1 MKGRILNMNEIKKS
15 TLLTLRILA
24 VSGIIA
30 TIFYLGHVIGGR
42 MIWTEYNPLSQPISD
57 LTAASSISQPVAS
70 KILWGYDIFNLLFCG
85 VLVIF
90 FNKIYKIN
98 ITFYIGIVLKTL
110 AEILSTIGYK
120 IFPLSDTTWENSFQN
135 TMHYAITAIIVISY
149 IVLSI
154 MLVIGLSKTKKH
166 YKMLR
171 FLRVFCVVF
180 IASGFLTVIAT
191 QALPPYV
198 GLIERVNLYSLMVL
212 KFALSLWVLNL
223 LSLLPLKT
231 DEVIKI

>member
-1 MKGRILNMNEIKKS
+1 M
-15 TLLTLRILA
+15 
-24 VSGIIA
+24 
-30 TIFYLGHVIGGR
+30 IFLIYF
-42 MIWTEYNPLSQPISD
+42 
-57 LTAASSISQPVAS
+57 
-70 KILWGYDIFNLLFCG
+70 LW
-85 VLVIF
+85 VLVI

-110 AEILSTIGYK
+110 AEILSTIRYK
-120 IFPLSDTTWENSFQN
+120 ITTFRHNLGRLIPKY
-135 TMHYAITAIIVISY
+135 MHYAIAAIIVINY

-171 FLRVFCVVF
+171 FLRVFFVVF

-231 DEVIKI
+231 DEVVKI